1 MATMTMFLLFERSY
15 CEHLM
20 ELGFEDGME
29 AKDRIRALL
38 YSGTQKE
45 ESFPSPLLNLP

>member
-1 MATMTMFLLFERSY
+1 
-15 CEHLM
+15 M

-29 AKDRIRALL
+29 AKDRIRAVI
-38 YSGTQKE
+38 YAGTKKD